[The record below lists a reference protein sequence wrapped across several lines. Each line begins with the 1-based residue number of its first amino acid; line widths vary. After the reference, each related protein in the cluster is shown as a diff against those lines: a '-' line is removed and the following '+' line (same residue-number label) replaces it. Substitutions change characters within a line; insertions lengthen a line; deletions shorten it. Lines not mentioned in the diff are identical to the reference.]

1 MFASGSERFLDSNSM
16 HFAQSLKPL
25 DDGFMRI
32 VGVIHSLN
40 GGGAERVMA
49 RLVSMLSDR
58 GHDVT
63 LITLD
68 DGAGDRHEVG
78 PAVQRVHLNVMS
90 DSRNK
95 LAGLIATAKRV
106 KALRAA
112 MKQSRPDVVLSFC
125 DVTNVLT
132 LLASRFWSVPVVVS
146 ERSDPAAQTIA
157 APWAQLRPQLY
168 RRAAAVVVLTDAAA
182 STVAP
187 WCRDRPIVIPSA
199 VDAPPS
205 DLNNPMDVAG
215 DFVAVG
221 RLERE
226 KGFDV
231 LIDAFAKVA
240 GDHPQATLSIYGE
253 GSLRQSLED
262 QRDRLGLKE
271 RIAMPGWTRPIWSVL
286 RPGGVYVLSS
296 RYEGFPSSLLEAM
309 ASGMACIAMDCPSGP
324 AAIVRDEVDGLL
336 VPPGDVD
343 ELAAAMLRL
352 RKDQSLRERLGV
364 SARDCVRRFDW
375 DSMVDSYEKALLHP
389 TADDEAEQGT
399 NE

>member
-1 MFASGSERFLDSNSM
+1 
-16 HFAQSLKPL
+16 
-25 DDGFMRI
+25 MRI
-32 VGVIHSLN
+32 AGVIHSLN

-68 DGAGDRHEVG
+68 DGASDRHEVG
-78 PAVQRVHLNVMS
+78 PKVQRVHLNVMG

-95 LAGLIATAKRV
+95 LAGLIATATRV
-106 KALRAA
+106 KTLRAA

-146 ERSDPAAQTIA
+146 ERSDPAEQAIA
-157 APWAQLRPQLY
+157 APWAQLRPKLY
-168 RRAAAVVVLTDAAA
+168 KRAAAVIVLTDAAA

-187 WCRDRPIVIPSA
+187 WCRDQPIVIPSA
-199 VDAPPS
+199 IDAPPS
-205 DLNNPMDVAG
+205 DLNHPIDVAG

-221 RLERE
+221 RLEHE

-231 LIDAFAKVA
+231 LIDAFAKIA
-240 GDHPQATLSIYGE
+240 ADHPQAKLSIYGE
-253 GSLRQSLED
+253 GSLRQVLEQ
-262 QRDRLGLKE
+262 QRDRLGLNN
-271 RIAMPGWTRPIWSVL
+271 RILMPGWTQPIWPNL
-286 RPGGVYVLSS
+286 IPGGVYVLSS

-336 VPPGDVD
+336 VPPGNVD
-343 ELAAAMLRL
+343 KLASAMLRL
-352 RKDQSLRERLGV
+352 REDQSLREILG
-364 SARDCVRRFDW
+364 ARARNVILRFSW
-375 DSMVDSYEKALLHP
+375 DSMVNAYEKVLMDA
-389 TADDEAEQGT
+389 GC
-399 NE
+399 

>member
-1 MFASGSERFLDSNSM
+1 
-16 HFAQSLKPL
+16 
-25 DDGFMRI
+25 MRI
-32 VGVIHSLN
+32 VSVIHSLN

-68 DGAGDRHEVG
+68 DGESDRHEVG
-78 PAVQRVHLNVMS
+78 PGVQRVHLNVMRNS
-90 DSRNK
+90 ENK
-95 LAGLIATAKRV
+95 LAGLIATATRV

-112 MKQSRPDVVLSFC
+112 MKRSRPDVVLSFC

-146 ERSDPAAQTIA
+146 ERSDPAAQVIA
-157 APWAQLRPQLY
+157 APWAQLRPKLY

-182 STVAP
+182 STVSP
-187 WCRDRPIVIPSA
+187 WCRARPIVIPSA
-199 VDAPPS
+199 VDTPPS
-205 DLNNPMDVAG
+205 DLNNLIDTAG

-226 KGFDV
+226 KGFDL
-231 LIDAFAKVA
+231 LIDAFAKIA
-240 GDHPQATLSIYGE
+240 SGDPQATLRIYGE

-262 QRDRLGLKE
+262 QRDRLGLNE
-271 RIAMPGWTRPIWSVL
+271 RIAMPGWMRPIWPVL

-324 AAIVRDEVDGLL
+324 AAIVRDGVDGVLVPTTDVDGL
-336 VPPGDVD
+336 
-343 ELAAAMLRL
+343 ASAMSALRD
-352 RKDQSLRERLGV
+352 DQSLRERLGGN
-364 SARDCVRRFDW
+364 AREVVTRFGW
-375 DSMVDSYEKALLHP
+375 DAMVNRYEKVLENAVI
-389 TADDEAEQGT
+389 D
-399 NE
+399 

>member
-1 MFASGSERFLDSNSM
+1 
-16 HFAQSLKPL
+16 
-25 DDGFMRI
+25 MRI
-32 VGVIHSLN
+32 AGVIHSLN

-68 DGAGDRHEVG
+68 DGASDRHEVG
-78 PAVQRVHLNVMS
+78 PKVQRVHLNVMG

-95 LAGLIATAKRV
+95 LAGLIATVNRV
-106 KALRAA
+106 KALRTA
-112 MKQSRPDVVLSFC
+112 MKRSRPDVVLSFC

-132 LLASRFWSVPVVVS
+132 LVASRLWSVPVVVS
-146 ERSDPAAQTIA
+146 ERSDPTAQLIA
-157 APWAQLRPQLY
+157 APWAQLRPKLY

-199 VDAPPS
+199 IDAPPN
-205 DLNNPMDVAG
+205 DLNNPIDVAG

-221 RLERE
+221 RLEHE
-226 KGFDV
+226 KGFDL
-231 LIDAFAKVA
+231 LIDAFAIIAV
-240 GDHPQATLSIYGE
+240 GDPKATLSIYGE
-253 GSLRQSLED
+253 GSLRQVLE
-262 QRDRLGLKE
+262 QQLDRLELRE
-271 RIAMPGWTRPIWSVL
+271 RVAMPGWTRPIWAVL

-324 AAIVRDEVDGLL
+324 AAIVRDGVDGLL

-343 ELAAAMLRL
+343 ELASAMLRL
-352 RKDQSLRERLGV
+352 REDQSLRERLGA
-364 SARDCVRRFDW
+364 SARDCVQRFDW
-375 DSMVDSYEKALLHP
+375 GAMVDRYENALVD
-389 TADDEAEQGT
+389 AVSGSQQ
-399 NE
+399 

>member
-1 MFASGSERFLDSNSM
+1 
-16 HFAQSLKPL
+16 
-25 DDGFMRI
+25 MRI
-32 VGVIHSLN
+32 AGVIHSLN

-68 DGAGDRHEVG
+68 DGASDRHEVG
-78 PAVQRVHLNVMS
+78 PMVQRVHLDAMRNS
-90 DSRNK
+90 KNK
-95 LAGLIATAKRV
+95 LAGLIATATRV

-112 MKQSRPDVVLSFC
+112 MKLSRPDVVLSFC

-132 LLASRFWSVPVVVS
+132 LLASRLWSVPVVVS
-146 ERSDPAAQTIA
+146 ERSDPAAQA
-157 APWAQLRPQLY
+157 LSVPWAQLRPKLY

-187 WCRDRPIVIPSA
+187 WCRVRPIVIPSA
-199 VDAPPS
+199 IDAPPS
-205 DLNNPMDVAG
+205 DLYYPMDVAG

-226 KGFDV
+226 KGFDL
-231 LIDAFAKVA
+231 LIDAFAIIA
-240 GDHPQATLSIYGE
+240 SGDPKATLSIYGE

-262 QRDRLGLKE
+262 QRDRLGLKG
-271 RIAMPGWTRPIWSVL
+271 RIAMPGWTRPIWPVL
-286 RPGGVYVLSS
+286 RPGGVYILSS

-336 VPPGDVD
+336 VPTGNVD
-343 ELAAAMLRL
+343 ELVSAMLRL
-352 RKDQSLRERLGV
+352 RDDQSLRERLGAN
-364 SARDCVRRFDW
+364 AREVVKRFGW
-375 DSMVDSYEKALLHP
+375 DSMVNRYEKVLVDA
-389 TADDEAEQGT
+389 ARESQ
-399 NE
+399 